1 MVTSCL
7 NDDTFGPI
15 VRGCRDDFDFTLRFQ
30 RIILAMVPATF
41 FLALSI
47 PRAIWL
53 SQQPRIVSGVAF
65 QYAKL
70 TAITILATLQF
81 ALLNLQTAAPTSSLD
96 GFAIASTAVN
106 FLVALSMLA
115 LSFFEHSR
123 VPRPSTLLILY
134 ILLQTLC
141 DAVQVRT
148 SWLMA
153 SSVTSKM
160 IARLYTASVVTK
172 FAILIVE
179 TKSKTR
185 WLRWKID
192 EHSPEETSDV
202 MSLTV
207 YLWLNKLFRYGYS
220 HVLAIDD
227 LYPLDKDIDSDLLQR
242 KLEAVIER
250 SRPGRKLGLARSL
263 ARALAIPYIMPI
275 APRIALIGFS
285 FSQPLFIRALLEYLQ
300 EPNAP
305 PSTSYGLIGGAVL
318 IYGGAAFARA
328 LQWYFHMR
336 AQQMAR
342 GCLSAAIYK
351 KTTEAK
357 LANAGEAAAVT
368 LMSTDTDRVIQGF
381 HQLHDFWASPIEVA
395 IGCWFLQRELG
406 TSFIA
411 SIVLIVF
418 CAIGTF
424 IVGRLSGDRQVRWM
438 SQIQKRVGLT
448 ANVISNMKSLKISGI
463 TLPVGDFIQKM
474 RVHEMETGNK
484 SRWLI
489 IWAVVAAMTPAILS
503 PVAALAFT
511 TRELNTTNMF
521 TSIAFLILLTSPLS
535 QLFQAVPMMFAG
547 LASLSRIQAFIE
559 ADAREDV
566 RRHETPNILEKSFS
580 DERSNSGLEYNEKPL
595 TPDAT
600 TSITIQDGFF
610 GWTEDRMILNH
621 VNVRFPVSQLT
632 LVVGPTAA
640 GKSTLCNALLGEVP
654 FSRGNIKLPFAHA
667 AIGYCEQAPFLWN
680 GTIKEN
686 IMGYSNFDQ
695 PRYEEV
701 IEACMLLP
709 DFTILPQGDET
720 NIGSNGIALS
730 GGQKQRVSLAR
741 ALYLHSDLILS
752 DDILSGLDNDTA
764 NEVFRRVFGPSGV
777 LRRRNATAILCTHSI
792 HHLPQADHIIALDTG
807 GVIVEEGSF
816 NDLIR
821 NQKYVANLN
830 VAASSDEDGTQE
842 RDTAAPT
849 STTPGPKRQVQ
860 NAERSRSDD
869 LSRKTGDMKVYG
881 HYMRS
886 LSKWSLVVLVAS
898 AAIHA
903 FANSMATAWLKFWSE
918 DTFHRPTS
926 FYLGIFGMLK
936 ATHSIMSFIVC
947 VTIIVWITT
956 QSGTT
961 LHHQAIDTVVHAPL
975 SFFTTTDMGI
985 VANLFSQDMTLIDG
999 ELPLALLNTVID
1011 IFQVM
1016 VVLWV
1021 IQRFYLRTSRQL
1033 RLLDLEAK
1041 SPLYTHYLDT
1051 IKGISTFRAF
1061 GWMADHVTHNQ
1072 QLLNTSQRPSY
1083 LLAMIQR
1090 WLSLTMEILVAIVA
1104 IIIVSLATQTEG
1116 NSGFTGASLVTL
1128 MSLSDVITWLIRN
1141 YTLLETSIG
1150 AVSRIKSFSESVV
1163 TEKRENEDY
1172 QPPVE
1177 WPQAGTIEL
1186 RDVSASYKVSAGD
1199 IEQEISSQSNLALK
1213 NVTLSIEAGR
1223 KVALCGRSG
1232 SGKSSLILVLLRLL
1246 DPLSSCSQNM
1256 KIDDI
1261 PFHSIDR
1268 DALRRRIIAVP
1279 QDAVFLP
1286 SGSSVKD
1293 NLDPF
1298 NVATD
1303 LECREVLDTVLLSG
1317 FLAEMNNDVHSGMSS
1332 DSLSAGQRQLFSLGR
1347 AILRRRVKDRSLGGR
1362 RGGILLLDEVSSNVD
1377 RETDRT
1383 MQGIIREEFKEYTII
1398 MVSHRLDMVMDFFDD
1413 VVVIDKGEVVE
1424 TGNPRALA
1432 TLEGSRFGQLWAFEN
1447 RGRN

>member
-15 VRGCRDDFDFTLRFQ
+15 VRGCRDDFDFTIRFQ
-30 RIILAMVPATF
+30 RIILAIVPATF

-70 TAITILATLQF
+70 TA
-81 ALLNLQTAAPTSSLD
+81 APASSLD
-96 GFAIASTAVN
+96 GFAIATTAVN

-153 SSVTSKM
+153 SSITSKM
-160 IARLYTASVVTK
+160 IARLYTASVGTK
-172 FAILIVE
+172 FVILIAE
-179 TKSKTR
+179 TKRKTR

-227 LYPLDKDIDSDLLQR
+227 LYPLDQDIDSDLLQR

-250 SRPGRKLGLARSL
+250 SRPGKKLGLARSL
-263 ARALAIPYIMPI
+263 ARALLIPYIMPI

-305 PSTSYGLIGGAVL
+305 RSTSYGLIGAAVL

-406 TSFIA
+406 TSFVA
-411 SIVLIVF
+411 PIVLIVF

-474 RVHEMETGNK
+474 RVHEMEIGNR

-511 TRELNTTNMF
+511 TRELNTTSMF

-547 LASLSRIQAFIE
+547 LASLSRIQAFLE

-566 RRHETPNILEKSFS
+566 RRHETHNMLGEKSFS
-580 DERSNSGLEYNEKPL
+580 DEPSSSGLEYNEKPL
-595 TPDAT
+595 NPDAT

-610 GWTEDRMILNH
+610 GWAEDRMILNH

-654 FSRGNIKLPFAHA
+654 FSRGNIRLPLAYA

-764 NEVFRRVFGPSGV
+764 NEVFRRVFGPSGI

-792 HHLPQADHIIALDTG
+792 RHLPQADHIIALDVG

-821 NQKYVANLN
+821 NKKYVANLN
-830 VAASSDEDGTQE
+830 VVASSGEDDTQE
-842 RDTAAPT
+842 RGAAAPT
-849 STTPGPKRQVQ
+849 PATQGPKRQVQ

-869 LSRKTGDMKVYG
+869 LSRQTGDMKVYG

-926 FYLGIFGMLK
+926 FYLGIF
-936 ATHSIMSFIVC
+936 
-947 VTIIVWITT
+947 VT
-956 QSGTT
+956 
-961 LHHQAIDTVVHAPL
+961 
-975 SFFTTTDMGI
+975 
-985 VANLFSQDMTLIDG
+985 NLFSQDMTLIDG

-1016 VVLWV
+1016 GMAAVVGTASPYLAISYPIFAVVLWV

-1041 SPLYTHYLDT
+1041 SPL
-1051 IKGISTFRAF
+1051 
-1061 GWMADHVTHNQ
+1061 
-1072 QLLNTSQRPSY
+1072 
-1083 LLAMIQR
+1083 
-1090 WLSLTMEILVAIVA
+1090 
-1104 IIIVSLATQTEG
+1104 
-1116 NSGFTGASLVTL
+1116 
-1128 MSLSDVITWLIRN
+1128 
-1141 YTLLETSIG
+1141 
-1150 AVSRIKSFSESVV
+1150 
-1163 TEKRENEDY
+1163 
-1172 QPPVE
+1172 
-1177 WPQAGTIEL
+1177 
-1186 RDVSASYKVSAGD
+1186 
-1199 IEQEISSQSNLALK
+1199 
-1213 NVTLSIEAGR
+1213 
-1223 KVALCGRSG
+1223 
-1232 SGKSSLILVLLRLL
+1232 
-1246 DPLSSCSQNM
+1246 
-1256 KIDDI
+1256 
-1261 PFHSIDR
+1261 
-1268 DALRRRIIAVP
+1268 
-1279 QDAVFLP
+1279 
-1286 SGSSVKD
+1286 
-1293 NLDPF
+1293 
-1298 NVATD
+1298 
-1303 LECREVLDTVLLSG
+1303 
-1317 FLAEMNNDVHSGMSS
+1317 
-1332 DSLSAGQRQLFSLGR
+1332 
-1347 AILRRRVKDRSLGGR
+1347 
-1362 RGGILLLDEVSSNVD
+1362 
-1377 RETDRT
+1377 
-1383 MQGIIREEFKEYTII
+1383 
-1398 MVSHRLDMVMDFFDD
+1398 
-1413 VVVIDKGEVVE
+1413 
-1424 TGNPRALA
+1424 
-1432 TLEGSRFGQLWAFEN
+1432 
-1447 RGRN
+1447 

>member
-15 VRGCRDDFDFTLRFQ
+15 VRGCRDDFDFTIRFQ
-30 RIILAMVPATF
+30 RIILAIVPATF

-81 ALLNLQTAAPTSSLD
+81 ALLNLQTAAPASSLD
-96 GFAIASTAVN
+96 GFAIATTAVN

-153 SSVTSKM
+153 SSITSKM
-160 IARLYTASVVTK
+160 IARLYTASVGTK
-172 FAILIVE
+172 FVILIAE
-179 TKSKTR
+179 TKRKTR

-227 LYPLDKDIDSDLLQR
+227 LYPLDQDIDSDLLQR

-250 SRPGRKLGLARSL
+250 SRPGKKLGLARSL
-263 ARALAIPYIMPI
+263 ARALLIPYIMPI

-305 PSTSYGLIGGAVL
+305 RSTSYGLIGAAVL

-406 TSFIA
+406 TSFVA
-411 SIVLIVF
+411 PIVLIVF

-474 RVHEMETGNK
+474 RVHEMEIGNR

-511 TRELNTTNMF
+511 TRELNTTSMF

-547 LASLSRIQAFIE
+547 LASLSRIQAFLE

-566 RRHETPNILEKSFS
+566 RRHETHNMLGEKSFS
-580 DERSNSGLEYNEKPL
+580 DEPSSSGLEYNEKPL
-595 TPDAT
+595 NPDAT

-610 GWTEDRMILNH
+610 GWAEDRMILNH

-654 FSRGNIKLPFAHA
+654 FSRGNIRLPLAYA

-764 NEVFRRVFGPSGV
+764 NEVFRRVFGPSGI

-792 HHLPQADHIIALDTG
+792 RHLPQADHIIALDVG

-821 NQKYVANLN
+821 NKKYVANLN
-830 VAASSDEDGTQE
+830 VVASSGEDDTQE
-842 RDTAAPT
+842 RGAAAPT
-849 STTPGPKRQVQ
+849 PATQGPKRQVQ

-869 LSRKTGDMKVYG
+869 LSRQTGDMKVYG

-926 FYLGIFGMLK
+926 FYLGIF
-936 ATHSIMSFIVC
+936 
-947 VTIIVWITT
+947 VT
-956 QSGTT
+956 
-961 LHHQAIDTVVHAPL
+961 
-975 SFFTTTDMGI
+975 
-985 VANLFSQDMTLIDG
+985 NLFSQDMTLIDG

-1016 VVLWV
+1016 GMAAVVGTASPYLAISYPIFAVVLWV

-1041 SPLYTHYLDT
+1041 SPL
-1051 IKGISTFRAF
+1051 
-1061 GWMADHVTHNQ
+1061 
-1072 QLLNTSQRPSY
+1072 
-1083 LLAMIQR
+1083 
-1090 WLSLTMEILVAIVA
+1090 
-1104 IIIVSLATQTEG
+1104 
-1116 NSGFTGASLVTL
+1116 
-1128 MSLSDVITWLIRN
+1128 
-1141 YTLLETSIG
+1141 
-1150 AVSRIKSFSESVV
+1150 
-1163 TEKRENEDY
+1163 
-1172 QPPVE
+1172 
-1177 WPQAGTIEL
+1177 
-1186 RDVSASYKVSAGD
+1186 
-1199 IEQEISSQSNLALK
+1199 
-1213 NVTLSIEAGR
+1213 
-1223 KVALCGRSG
+1223 
-1232 SGKSSLILVLLRLL
+1232 
-1246 DPLSSCSQNM
+1246 
-1256 KIDDI
+1256 
-1261 PFHSIDR
+1261 
-1268 DALRRRIIAVP
+1268 
-1279 QDAVFLP
+1279 
-1286 SGSSVKD
+1286 
-1293 NLDPF
+1293 
-1298 NVATD
+1298 
-1303 LECREVLDTVLLSG
+1303 
-1317 FLAEMNNDVHSGMSS
+1317 
-1332 DSLSAGQRQLFSLGR
+1332 
-1347 AILRRRVKDRSLGGR
+1347 
-1362 RGGILLLDEVSSNVD
+1362 
-1377 RETDRT
+1377 
-1383 MQGIIREEFKEYTII
+1383 
-1398 MVSHRLDMVMDFFDD
+1398 
-1413 VVVIDKGEVVE
+1413 
-1424 TGNPRALA
+1424 
-1432 TLEGSRFGQLWAFEN
+1432 
-1447 RGRN
+1447 